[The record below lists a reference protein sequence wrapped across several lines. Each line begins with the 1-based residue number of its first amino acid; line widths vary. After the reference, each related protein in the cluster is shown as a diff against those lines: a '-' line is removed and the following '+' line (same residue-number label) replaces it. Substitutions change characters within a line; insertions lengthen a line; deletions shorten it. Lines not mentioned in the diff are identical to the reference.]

1 MESLIIIIAM
11 FIIVVFIVRIFSK
24 GQQSEAMANI
34 NMRIKANTAEV
45 LLDFNAK
52 AEELGMTKE
61 KMQHAKD
68 LLDIV

>member
-24 GQQSEAMANI
+24 GKESEAMANI

-45 LLDFNAK
+45 LLEFNAK